1 MDLELVQ
8 TDDPKVH
15 DLVIR
20 NGDLQ
25 LIAGPESIRQDL
37 DVRLRMYQGELRAAP
52 SSGTPWYQSILP
64 YGDRDKGYDP
74 DEIELELTN
83 VILSTPGVVEIDREL
98 EIDDSRL
105 SSERIIS
112 ISFSATIT
120 DGSSLVFDLELI
132 V

>member
-1 MDLELVQ
+1 MADLKLLQ
-8 TDDPKVH
+8 TADPKVH
-15 DLVIR
+15 DLLIE

-25 LIAGPESIRQDL
+25 IVTGEESIRQDL

-52 SSGTPWYQSILP
+52 SEGTPWYQGILP

-98 EIDDSRL
+98 EIDLDETTRTVT
-105 SSERIIS
+105 
-112 ISFSATIT
+112 ISFSAITT
-120 DGSSLVFDLELI
+120 DGSELVFDTEFI